1 MSRFFLFILEGVT
14 FHSLL
19 VICWNLLVACTRC
32 KITHYFF
39 KNLLVTRCRS
49 CSLQNLTRYP
59 LQDLLVP
66 CWRSC
71 LLQKPLVTCCKIRSL
86 LVAEVAGWKYL
97 LVTLLNT
104 CSKIFSLHFTKFP
117 CYSLEM
123 LLLAKNYSSLVTKKP
138 GN

>member
-1 MSRFFLFILEGVT
+1 MSRFFLFTLEGVT

-19 VICWNLLVACTRC
+19 LFKSTRC
-32 KITHYFF
+32 KISHYFF

-66 CWRSC
+66 CWKSR
-71 LLQKPLVTCCKIRSL
+71 LLHKPPVSYCKIRSL
-86 LVAEVAGWKYL
+86 LVADVAGWKYL

-104 CSKIFSLHFTKFP
+104 CCKISLLHFTRFP